1 MSGRSCSS
9 KTGYFPEAFQYQR
22 DSTLVCI
29 IRIQMPW
36 KKFRERRVG
45 KQVIEFLHDKS
56 FDKRIRGLHFGY

>member
-1 MSGRSCSS
+1 
-9 KTGYFPEAFQYQR
+9 
-22 DSTLVCI
+22 
-29 IRIQMPW
+29 MPW